1 MMLFA
6 FPCSFSHNER
16 ESENESHIEN
26 RLVVAKGG
34 WGGAVGEG
42 WLGGLGL
49 ADANYYI

>member
-16 ESENESHIEN
+16 ESENESHTEN

-34 WGGAVGEG
+34 GVVVGEG
-42 WLGGLGL
+42 WIGGLGL